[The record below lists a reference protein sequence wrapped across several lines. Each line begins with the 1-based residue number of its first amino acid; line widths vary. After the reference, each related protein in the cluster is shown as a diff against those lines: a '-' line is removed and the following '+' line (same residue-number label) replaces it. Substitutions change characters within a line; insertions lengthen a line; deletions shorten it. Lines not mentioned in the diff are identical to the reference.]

1 MNDSELFLCPGAAF
15 SHLRTS
21 PTCDM
26 MGTTKVS
33 EKPHDRGKKRGKSDD
48 AKESIKENMI
58 MAREIIN
65 TEKAPAAIGPYV
77 QAVADNGLL
86 FISGQLGFD
95 VEHGSVIPETVEEQ
109 ATLSLKNLDAIM
121 TAAGTDRTKV
131 MKTTIFLTDMNDF
144 AKVNEVYGAFFGESK
159 PARSCVAV
167 AALPRAAKVEIEC
180 IVSLK

>member
-1 MNDSELFLCPGAAF
+1 
-15 SHLRTS
+15 
-21 PTCDM
+21 
-26 MGTTKVS
+26 
-33 EKPHDRGKKRGKSDD
+33 
-48 AKESIKENMI
+48 

-167 AALPRAAKVEIEC
+167 AALWRWEGSYP
-180 IVSLK
+180 

>member
-65 TEKAPAAIGPYV
+65 V

-167 AALPRAAKVEIEC
+167 AALPKAAKVEIEC

>member
-1 MNDSELFLCPGAAF
+1 
-15 SHLRTS
+15 
-21 PTCDM
+21 
-26 MGTTKVS
+26 
-33 EKPHDRGKKRGKSDD
+33 
-48 AKESIKENMI
+48 

-86 FISGQLGFD
+86 FISG
-95 VEHGSVIPETVEEQ
+95 H
-109 ATLSLKNLDAIM
+109 
-121 TAAGTDRTKV
+121 RTKV

-167 AALPRAAKVEIEC
+167 AALPKAAKVEIEC

>member
-33 EKPHDRGKKRGKSDD
+33 EKPHDRRKKRGKSDD

-167 AALPRAAKVEIEC
+167 AALPKAAKVEIEC

>member
-1 MNDSELFLCPGAAF
+1 MAEGCIYIYTGDG
-15 SHLRTS
+15 
-21 PTCDM
+21 
-26 MGTTKVS
+26 
-33 EKPHDRGKKRGKSDD
+33 RGKS
-48 AKESIKENMI
+48 
-58 MAREIIN
+58 
-65 TEKAPAAIGPYV
+65 PAAIGPYV

-95 VEHGSVIPETVEEQ
+95 VEHDSVIPETVEEQ

-167 AALPRAAKVEIEC
+167 AALPKAAKVEIEC

>member
-1 MNDSELFLCPGAAF
+1 
-15 SHLRTS
+15 
-21 PTCDM
+21 
-26 MGTTKVS
+26 
-33 EKPHDRGKKRGKSDD
+33 
-48 AKESIKENMI
+48 

-95 VEHGSVIPETVEEQ
+95 VEHDSVIPETVEEQ

-144 AKVNEVYGAFFGESK
+144 AKVNEIYSRFFTGDC
-159 PARSCVAV
+159 PARSCVEV
-167 AALPRAAKVEIEC
+167 ARLPKDVLIEIEA
-180 IVSLK
+180 IVAK

>member
-1 MNDSELFLCPGAAF
+1 M
-15 SHLRTS
+15 
-21 PTCDM
+21 
-26 MGTTKVS
+26 K
-33 EKPHDRGKKRGKSDD
+33 
-48 AKESIKENMI
+48 SIKDLDRSKTRIFIAGPMRGYENY
-58 MAREIIN
+58 N
-65 TEKAPAAIGPYV
+65 FKKFDHTEE
-77 QAVADNGLL
+77 LL
-86 FISGQLGFD
+86 RQLGFD

-121 TAAGTDRTKV
+121 IAAGTDRTKV

-167 AALPRAAKVEIEC
+167 AALPTAAKVEIEC

>member
-1 MNDSELFLCPGAAF
+1 
-15 SHLRTS
+15 
-21 PTCDM
+21 
-26 MGTTKVS
+26 
-33 EKPHDRGKKRGKSDD
+33 
-48 AKESIKENMI
+48 

-86 FISGQLGFD
+86 FISGQLGF
-95 VEHGSVIPETVEEQ
+95 EEEQ

-167 AALPRAAKVEIEC
+167 AALPKAAKVEIEC

>member
-95 VEHGSVIPETVEEQ
+95 VEHGSVIPETV
-109 ATLSLKNLDAIM
+109 
-121 TAAGTDRTKV
+121 AGTDRTKV

-167 AALPRAAKVEIEC
+167 AALPKAAKVEIEC

>member
-1 MNDSELFLCPGAAF
+1 MVKV
-15 SHLRTS
+15 HLIAHTFKCGTFTVQIESLVRDDFDRT
-21 PTCDM
+21 D
-26 MGTTKVS
+26 
-33 EKPHDRGKKRGKSDD
+33 
-48 AKESIKENMI
+48 
-58 MAREIIN
+58 

-167 AALPRAAKVEIEC
+167 AALPKAAKVEIEC

>member
-1 MNDSELFLCPGAAF
+1 
-15 SHLRTS
+15 
-21 PTCDM
+21 
-26 MGTTKVS
+26 
-33 EKPHDRGKKRGKSDD
+33 
-48 AKESIKENMI
+48 

-121 TAAGTDRTKV
+121 TAAGTARTKV
-131 MKTTIFLTDMNDF
+131 MKTTIFLTDKNDF
-144 AKVNEVYGAFFGESK
+144 AKVNEIYSRFFTGDC
-159 PARSCVAV
+159 PARSCVEV
-167 AALPRAAKVEIEC
+167 ARLPKDVLIEIEA
-180 IVSLK
+180 IVAK

>member
-1 MNDSELFLCPGAAF
+1 MSTP
-15 SHLRTS
+15 
-21 PTCDM
+21 CD
-26 MGTTKVS
+26 
-33 EKPHDRGKKRGKSDD
+33 
-48 AKESIKENMI
+48 
-58 MAREIIN
+58 

-95 VEHGSVIPETVEEQ
+95 VEHDSVIPETVEEQ

-144 AKVNEVYGAFFGESK
+144 AKVNEIYSRFFTGDC
-159 PARSCVAV
+159 PARSCVEV
-167 AALPRAAKVEIEC
+167 ARLPKDVLIEIEA
-180 IVSLK
+180 IVAK

>member
-1 MNDSELFLCPGAAF
+1 
-15 SHLRTS
+15 
-21 PTCDM
+21 
-26 MGTTKVS
+26 
-33 EKPHDRGKKRGKSDD
+33 
-48 AKESIKENMI
+48 

-144 AKVNEVYGAFFGESK
+144 AKVNEIYSRFFTGDC
-159 PARSCVAV
+159 PARSCVEV
-167 AALPRAAKVEIEC
+167 ARLPKDVLIEIEA
-180 IVSLK
+180 IVAK

>member
-33 EKPHDRGKKRGKSDD
+33 EKPHDR
-48 AKESIKENMI
+48 
-58 MAREIIN
+58 
-65 TEKAPAAIGPYV
+65 EKAPAAIGPYV

-167 AALPRAAKVEIEC
+167 AALPKAAKVEIEC

>member
-1 MNDSELFLCPGAAF
+1 
-15 SHLRTS
+15 
-21 PTCDM
+21 
-26 MGTTKVS
+26 
-33 EKPHDRGKKRGKSDD
+33 
-48 AKESIKENMI
+48 

-109 ATLSLKNLDAIM
+109 ATL
-121 TAAGTDRTKV
+121 
-131 MKTTIFLTDMNDF
+131 FLTDMNDF

-167 AALPRAAKVEIEC
+167 AALPKAAKVEIEC

>member
-1 MNDSELFLCPGAAF
+1 
-15 SHLRTS
+15 
-21 PTCDM
+21 M

-65 TEKAPAAIGPYV
+65 TEKV

-167 AALPRAAKVEIEC
+167 AALPKAAKVEIEC